1 MAVICYLSGSNIVPF
16 SDALSDETYIEHNQD
31 GNDVLVFFVDTKNPV
46 YRQIHEETV
55 VQFGDNNF
63 VVKKIQDDKFEAFV
77 DLDFLKA
84 TYHAGKYSTG
94 TKTLE
99 QQLRSMLDNTWTIDF
114 TDGSTYGN
122 AVIEIEDGTN
132 YDIMQ
137 ACMNAYGCYFVWKT
151 LLKTVL
157 VYSHTNQSSSG
168 KYLTKELNLE
178 SVDFQGDTTELVTR
192 LYPRGKDDT
201 TIVGAT
207 VTNDQ
212 IQQYGLIQGTHY
224 NSSLKYIADY
234 VECHD
239 YTDKVLCGSLSDDR
253 FTDSTN
259 LLAYALK
266 QVAKSAM
273 PVRSYECS
281 VINLA
286 KQNPEYAFLTIQ
298 LHATITLI
306 DNERGINVDHRV
318 VKYIEYPDNRARDKV
333 TLSTVPDDITN
344 TIEKVASSVRIDTD
358 KIVSDMDAAI
368 QHATDL
374 ITSATGGYLM
384 LKDTDNDGKPD
395 ELVISDK
402 SDPTDSTAKV
412 WRFNKNGL
420 AHSSNGYGGTYSDAA
435 ITMDGH
441 VVADRIAAHSITSDM
456 ISTNGLSAG
465 VITSGVLTSA
475 DGSAKFDLTNNYLIA
490 KRTVGNH
497 ELAAKLTTGAYRLLF
512 DTHEIGAL
520 GTISGTKVSPWLY
533 YNDQYAD
540 ELNIGSGSDGVTH
553 PNIIV
558 NYSQID
564 FMTSDVRRGYIDAD
578 GYHGTVRGTLFG
590 NVWAP
595 DNASKIGFVVGG
607 HEIMNIQSDG
617 IHGTLCEFET
627 WKSGTYATDKSTLQT
642 AINGKAAST
651 HDHSSD
657 SWFTTA
663 LSGKAESSHTHAMLG
678 DQTGASI
685 WVGDKNIVS
694 CYKDG
699 NAYKIDIADE
709 ATLTGYAKTGH
720 NHDGVYL
727 KITDWNTEAQTIATN
742 FQTLQTQINGKAGI
756 SSAGA
761 ITCKKIVQGNASVVL
776 EQDKISLKTA
786 GTYDWPVAYNVYFE
800 HGQIYGL
807 TQVNVGSQGVH
818 IGTHA
823 SIQEMSDTLSIYA
836 KINRNGTTM
845 SERRIKMSTDYIE
858 FCLNGS
864 TVAYIDS
871 SGIHNGAP
879 SS

>member
-1 MAVICYLSGSNIVPF
+1 MAVICYLSGNSIVPF

-55 VQFGDNNF
+55 VQFGDNNY

-122 AVIEIEDGTN
+122 AVIEVEDGTN

-137 ACMNAYGCYFVWKT
+137 LCMNAYGCYFVWKT
-151 LLKTVL
+151 LLKTVE

-207 VTNDQ
+207 VTNAQ
-212 IQQYGLIQGTHY
+212 IQQYGLVQGTHY
-224 NSSLKYIADY
+224 NSSMKYIADY

-298 LHATITLI
+298 LHSTITLI

-333 TLSTVPDDITN
+333 TLSTVPDDITH

-358 KIVSDMDAAI
+358 KIVSDMEAAI

-402 SDPTDSTAKV
+402 SDQTDSTAKV

-456 ISTNGLSAG
+456 ISTNGLSAS
-465 VITSGVLTSA
+465 VITSGLLQSS
-475 DGSAKFDLTNNYLIA
+475 DGDSSFNLTNGEVKTYHNY
-490 KRTVGNH
+490 GSYSM
-497 ELAAKLTTGAYRLLF
+497 AARMNYGRFQLQYNDSEMGGF
-512 DTHEIGAL
+512 
-520 GTISGTKVSPWLY
+520 GTISGGTPYLYFNSNTASELIIGYGTSTSNAHGMISVQTDKVYIYGSSY
-533 YNDQYAD
+533 EAAKFQNDGCYFNA
-540 ELNIGSGSDGVTH
+540 NNT
-553 PNIIV
+553 
-558 NYSQID
+558 QI
-564 FMTSDVRRGYIDAD
+564 
-578 GYHGTVRGTLFG
+578 
-590 NVWAP
+590 
-595 DNASKIGFVVGG
+595 ASVK
-607 HEIMNIQSDG
+607 SDG
-617 IHGTLCEFET
+617 IHGNLVQFQDWLSQNTAGGYAYDYSQI
-627 WKSGTYATDKSTLQT
+627 WSGINRKAPSVSGGYIPWSWYSQTSAGGYTYDYRQFNSR
-642 AINGKAAST
+642 
-651 HDHSSD
+651 
-657 SWFTTA
+657 
-663 LSGKAESSHTHAMLG
+663 
-678 DQTGASI
+678 
-685 WVGDKNIVS
+685 
-694 CYKDG
+694 
-699 NAYKIDIADE
+699 IADLE
-709 ATLTGYAKTGH
+709 SKMEILYPSRGYHVRVLDWGSSY
-720 NHDGVYL
+720 GV
-727 KITDWNTEAQTIATN
+727 
-742 FQTLQTQINGKAGI
+742 GI
-756 SSAGA
+756 
-761 ITCKKIVQGNASVVL
+761 
-776 EQDKISLKTA
+776 
-786 GTYDWPVAYNVYFE
+786 YN
-800 HGQIYGL
+800 Q
-807 TQVNVGSQGVH
+807 
-818 IGTHA
+818 
-823 SIQEMSDTLSIYA
+823 
-836 KINRNGTTM
+836 
-845 SERRIKMSTDYIE
+845 
-858 FCLNGS
+858 NGS
-864 TVAYIDS
+864 YM
-871 SGIHNGAP
+871 GHYAP
-879 SS
+879 A